1 MQLQNY
7 FQYHTLPMNMM
18 ANQIAQ
24 LALHLAH
31 ATHVN
36 TEEQLTSSQIVNTQK
51 SQWMN
56 TIQII
61 SAYMYICTTCPPQE
75 SFLIHE
81 IHC

>member
-1 MQLQNY
+1 MVPVKTKYIYMQLQNY

-31 ATHVN
+31 ATQVN

-51 SQWMN
+51 SQ
-56 TIQII
+56 
-61 SAYMYICTTCPPQE
+61 
-75 SFLIHE
+75 
-81 IHC
+81 